1 MRFYSGESTDID
13 AAIAAADEGTTRA
26 APGAI

>member
-13 AAIAAADEGTTRA
+13 AAIAAADERNDEG
-26 APGAI
+26 APSAI